1 MRVLIT
7 GYNGFIGRNMMSYLG
22 HQPEWLVEGWDWN
35 PNKID
40 WPDVKKYDWVI
51 HLGAIAN
58 MAETDVEKVMHQNYD
73 FSCWLFNECQHHGVN
88 LQYASTSSVYGDT
101 KDFSEYA
108 KCNPQTA
115 YAWSKY
121 LFDRWAFQQRQHNF
135 VQGFR
140 YFNVYGKWMHLRGNR
155 ANAIYKWRQQARR
168 QGYIEVWENAV
179 HIKRDWTWVGDIC
192 KLHLDF
198 INTVKGSGI
207 WNVGSGLAHSFLDIA
222 EYIAEQEGVEIKV
235 IPMPREELSRFR
247 TKTCAD
253 LTHLKET
260 IGKRKWL
267 NVYEWLDLES

>member
-7 GYNGFIGRNMMSYLG
+7 GSEGFIGKNMMSYLG
-22 HQPEWLVEGWDWN
+22 HQPEWQVDGWDWR
-35 PNKID
+35 PD
-40 WPDVKKYDWVI
+40 QDEWPSVIEYDWVI
-51 HLGAIAN
+51 HLGAIAD
-58 MAETDVEKVMHQNYD
+58 MTETDVEKVMHQNYD
-73 FSCWLFNECQHHGVN
+73 FSCWLFNECQKHGVN
-88 LQYASTSSVYGDT
+88 LQYASTSSVYGNT
-101 KDFSEYA
+101 KNFSEYA
-108 KCNPQTA
+108 PCYPQTP

-121 LFDRWAFQQRQHNF
+121 LFDRWAFQQTQYNF

-155 ANAIYKWRQQARR
+155 ANAIYKWRQQARK
-168 QGYIEVWENAV
+168 QGHIEVWENAE

-207 WNVGSGLAHSFLDIA
+207 WNVGSGLSHSFLDIA
-222 EYIAEQEGVEIKV
+222 EHIAEQEGVEIKS
-235 IPMPREELSRFR
+235 IPMPESELSRFR

-260 IGKRKWL
+260 VGKRKWL
-267 NVYEWLDLES
+267 NVYEWLDLEV